1 MTFRLMWKLAMRNF
15 VSLRRIIFP
24 FVISMAMMFAMQYIL
39 FSLFNNEFLEKRSD
53 TTKLISVAG
62 DFFVSLLLIIFILY
76 ANRFVMKQ
84 RKKEFALNIILGMEK
99 KHLRLIL
106 LIESIV
112 EYIVTAVLSIIGGY
126 LFGLLLFVLLNKLT
140 ENKHFTPMDYPF
152 DVRAMLIT
160 IIALAVVMLVLFII
174 NNVQIS
180 LQSPL
185 GLLQSGK
192 KVEKQRSKWFLSII
206 GFVGVTLVIIAYSCA
221 LMINPFL
228 NEYHLL
234 GFLCALA
241 SVILGTYLLFMSCS
255 VLVLRALKSIPS
267 IYYQKVN
274 FFSISGLLS
283 RMKVNAVSL
292 ASITLLCTFLVVTL
306 SLSLTTYR
314 GIQKTIVSLPSE
326 DYTITQLDDSSY
338 DKQVKSNEKI
348 IQELRQYTKIKDIKN
363 VKETT
368 MMANEHKGEIREKG
382 PGSGIMLNLKTEKD
396 FNRENHERLHLKKDE
411 IGIGSNL
418 EEIEKSKHLK
428 LLGHTF
434 RTRHLNED
442 HIDGAGALSY
452 AYIVVKDQDVFNK
465 VTQHVTDDNSLT
477 TNAEARF
484 NVNNSEAIE
493 PHKEDL
499 EDKYKVQ
506 IESKKERSSIMIDM
520 FGGFVFLGTI
530 VSITLLIGIF
540 LMMYYKQVSEGFEDH
555 RNYQIMKKV
564 GLDKSLI
571 KRIIRKQIIWIFALP
586 MGVTIVHSLVASK
599 MAYRLL
605 GSLMKINYQDYLVS
619 NLIILVLVTLIYGF
633 IYLITSSTY
642 YNTIYHGR
650 KDN

>member
-1 MTFRLMWKLAMRNF
+1 MTFRLMWKIAMRNF
-15 VSLRRIIFP
+15 ITLPRIIFP
-24 FVISMAMMFAMQYIL
+24 FVISMSMMFGMQYIL
-39 FSLFNNEFLEKRSD
+39 FSLFNNEFLENRSD
-53 TTKLISVAG
+53 TTKLIAVAG
-62 DFFVSLLLIIFILY
+62 DFFVSVLLIIFILY

-112 EYIVTAVLSIIGGY
+112 EYIVTAILSIIGGY
-126 LFGLLLFVLLNKLT
+126 LFGQLMFVLLNKLT
-140 ENKHFTPMDYPF
+140 ENKNFTAMDYPF

-160 IIALAVVMLVLFII
+160 IIALAVVMLILLMI

-185 GLLQSGK
+185 GLLQSSK
-192 KVEKQRSKWFLSII
+192 KAEKHRSKWLLSIVGI
-206 GFVGVTLVIIAYSCA
+206 VGVILVIIAYSCA

-241 SVILGTYLLFMSCS
+241 SVILGTYLLFISCS
-255 VLVLRALKSIPS
+255 VLVLRALKNIPN
-267 IYYQKVN
+267 IYYRKVN

-314 GIQKTIVSLPSE
+314 GIQKTIVSLASE

-338 DKQVKSNEKI
+338 DKQVKSNKKI
-348 IQELRQYTKIKDIKN
+348 VQELRQYTKVKDIKN

-368 MMANEHKGEIREKG
+368 MMASEHKGEIREQ
-382 PGSGIMLNLKTEKD
+382 GSGSRIMLNFKTEKD
-396 FNRENHERLHLKKDE
+396 FNREKHAHLHISKDE
-411 IGIGSNL
+411 IGLGSNL
-418 EEIEKSKHLK
+418 EELQKAKHLK

-434 RTRHLNED
+434 QTRHLNENQ
-442 HIDGAGALSY
+442 IEGAGALSY
-452 AYIVVKDQDVFNK
+452 AYIVVKDQDVLNK
-465 VTQHVTDDNSLT
+465 VTQHVTDDNALT

-484 NVNNSEAIE
+484 NVNNAQAIE
-493 PHKEDL
+493 SHKEDF
-499 EDKYKVQ
+499 EDKYEVQ
-506 IESKKERSSIMIDM
+506 IESKKEKGEVMIDM

-564 GLDKSLI
+564 GLDKPLI

-586 MGVTIVHSLVASK
+586 IGVTVVHSLVASK

-605 GSLMKINYQDYLVS
+605 GSIMMINYGDYLIS

-642 YNTIYHGR
+642 FNTIYHGR
-650 KDN
+650 KDK

>member
-1 MTFRLMWKLAMRNF
+1 MRNF

-24 FVISMAMMFAMQYIL
+24 FVISMSMMFAMQYIL
-39 FSLFNNEFLEKRSD
+39 FSLFNNEFLEKKSD
-53 TTKLISVAG
+53 TTKLIAVAG

-99 KHLRLIL
+99 KHLRFIL

-140 ENKHFTPMDYPF
+140 EKTDFSTMDYPF

-160 IIALAVVMLVLFII
+160 IIALAVVMLLLFII

-192 KVEKQRSKWFLSII
+192 RVEKQRSKWVLIILGII
-206 GFVGVTLVIIAYSCA
+206 GTVLIIIAYSCA

-241 SVILGTYLLFMSCS
+241 SVILGTYLLFMSFS
-255 VLVLRALKSIPS
+255 VLVLRALKSIPR

-314 GIQKTIVSLPSE
+314 GVQQTVGSLPSD
-326 DYTITQLDDSSY
+326 DYTITQLDNSSY
-338 DKQVKSNEKI
+338 DKQVKSNKKI
-348 IQELRQYTKIKDIKN
+348 IQELRQYTKIKDVKN

-368 MMANEHKGEIREKG
+368 MMANAHNGAIREKG
-382 PGSGIMLNLKTEKD
+382 PGSGIMLNFKTEKD
-396 FNRENHERLHLKKDE
+396 FNNEKHAHLHLKRDE
-411 IGIGSNL
+411 IGLSSNVD
-418 EEIEKSKHLK
+418 EIDKSKYLK
-428 LLGHTF
+428 LMDNQFHTQ
-434 RTRHLNED
+434 
-442 HIDGAGALSY
+442 HIDKKKVDGAGAVSY
-452 AYIVVKDQDVFNK
+452 AYIVVKDQDVLNK
-465 VTQHVTDDNSLT
+465 VTQNVTDDNTLT
-477 TNAEARF
+477 TNAEIRF
-484 NVNNSEAIE
+484 NVGNSQAIE
-493 PHKEDL
+493 SHKEHL
-499 EDKYKVQ
+499 EDKYEVQ
-506 IESKKERSSIMIDM
+506 IESKKEHRALMIDM

-564 GLDKSLI
+564 GLDKPLI

-586 MGVTIVHSLVASK
+586 IGVTVVHSLVASK
-599 MAYRLL
+599 MAYRLI
-605 GSLMKINYQDYLVS
+605 GSIMMVNYVDYLVS
-619 NLIILVLVTLIYGF
+619 NLIILVGVTLIYGF
-633 IYLITSSTY
+633 IYLITSSIY
-642 YNTIYHGR
+642 FNTIYHDGN
-650 KDN
+650 DD

>member
-24 FVISMAMMFAMQYIL
+24 FVISIAMMFAMQYIL
-39 FSLFNNEFLEKRSD
+39 FSLFNNEFLEKKSD
-53 TTKLISVAG
+53 TTKLIAVAG

-140 ENKHFTPMDYPF
+140 ENKHFTTMDYPF

-192 KVEKQRSKWFLSII
+192 RVEKQRSKWVLIILGII
-206 GFVGVTLVIIAYSCA
+206 GTVLIIIAYSCA

-241 SVILGTYLLFMSCS
+241 SVILGTYLLFMSFS
-255 VLVLRALKSIPS
+255 VLVLRALKSIPR

-338 DKQVKSNEKI
+338 DKQVKSNKKI
-348 IQELRQYTKIKDIKN
+348 IQELRQYTKIKDVKN

-368 MMANEHKGEIREKG
+368 MMAKEHKGELLEKG
-382 PGSGIMLNLKTEKD
+382 PGSRMMLNFKTEQD
-396 FNRENHERLHLKKDE
+396 FNRENHEHLHLKKGE

-418 EEIEKSKHLK
+418 EKIEKSKHLK
-428 LLGHTF
+428 LMGHKF

-442 HIDGAGALSY
+442 HIEGAGALSY
-452 AYIVVKDQDVFNK
+452 AYIVVKDQDVLNK
-465 VTQHVTDDNSLT
+465 VTQHVTDDNALT

-484 NVNNSEAIE
+484 NVNNSQAIE

-499 EDKYKVQ
+499 EDKYQVQ
-506 IESKKERSSIMIDM
+506 IESKNERSSLIIDV

-555 RNYQIMKKV
+555 RNYQIMNKV
-564 GLDKSLI
+564 GLDKPLI

-586 MGVTIVHSLVASK
+586 IGVTVVHSLVASK
-599 MAYRLL
+599 MAYRLI
-605 GSLMKINYQDYLVS
+605 GSIMMVNYVDYLVS
-619 NLIILVLVTLIYGF
+619 NLIILVGVTLIYGF
-633 IYLITSSTY
+633 IYLITSSIY
-642 YNTIYHGR
+642 FNTIYHSGN
-650 KDN
+650 DD